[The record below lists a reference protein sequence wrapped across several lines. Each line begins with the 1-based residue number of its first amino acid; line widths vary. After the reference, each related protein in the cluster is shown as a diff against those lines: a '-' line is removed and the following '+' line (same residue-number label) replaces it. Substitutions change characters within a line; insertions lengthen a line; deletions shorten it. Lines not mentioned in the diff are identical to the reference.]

1 MAIEVF
7 PPELLFKDKW
17 DEVVIFLQKIP
28 IPPRRKKEVIVEWAN
43 YVGAVLT
50 RDMIEQVLGLDAEN
64 V

>member
-7 PPELLFKDKW
+7 PPALLFKDKW
-17 DEVVIFLQKIP
+17 DEVVIFLQKLP

-50 RDMIEQVLGLDAEN
+50 RDMIERVLGLDAEN
-64 V
+64 I

>member
-7 PPELLFKDKW
+7 PPALLFKDRW
-17 DEVVIFLQKIP
+17 DEVVIFLQKLP

>member
-7 PPELLFKDKW
+7 PPALLFKDKW
-17 DEVVIFLQKIP
+17 DEVVIFLQKLP